1 MQKTKKKGAR
11 IYGFSRES
19 DGRGDG
25 RVEVGCLDLSLSS
38 SEKAGSFCEE
48 SRRSVRSKKAGCVNV
63 WGGEA
68 PESRFNV
75 SMGGVFRLWSSR
87 GRKQLPYVG
96 REIGLFMQ
104 TQAPSPVHA

>member
-1 MQKTKKKGAR
+1 MEKKKKKAAR
-11 IYGFSRES
+11 VYGFSRES

-38 SEKAGSFCEE
+38 SEIAASFCEE
-48 SRRSVRSKKAGCVNV
+48 RRRSVRSKKSGCASV
-63 WGGEA
+63 GGEA